1 MHDRKDLPNI
11 RLALRSV
18 KVHDIRQFD
27 FKLIFF
33 LERTYDQRHAFISV
47 SNGRIKHGARIVPLQ
62 KYILQL
68 RFLRQL
74 ATYKNEH
81 FLADFIIEN
90 AFLRRGYSCIRCHVL
105 GVEELSVDL
114 VRGNVTVDAVF
125 VEVLVETDL
134 VFLSPVDGRVVFG
147 RDLIIAAV
155 Y

>member
-11 RLALRSV
+11 RLALRSI
-18 KVHDIRQFD
+18 KVHDIRQLD

-33 LERTYDQRHAFISV
+33 LERTYNQRHAFISV
-47 SNGRIKHGARIVPLQ
+47 IYGSIKHGARIIPLQ

-90 AFLRRGYSCIRCHVL
+90 AFFRRRYSSIRGHVL
-105 GVEELSVDL
+105 GVKELSVDL
-114 VRGNVTVDAVF
+114 VRGNVTVDALF
-125 VEVLVETDL
+125 VEVLVETNL
-134 VFLSPVDGRVVFG
+134 VFLSPVDGRVVFR
-147 RDLIIAAV
+147 RDKIIAAV
-155 Y
+155 F